1 MKQIRLSSV
10 LSIVVIAIGYLLIV
24 SNAQTHYD
32 VSDYRRTMIR
42 MAAAAQDVRSRIPI
56 DEKLFT
62 DIGNSGDQLYIAPLL
77 DTAYFLR
84 GSSAGDSALFALEK
98 LTGMPANTGWQ
109 GFFEWASEQDVALP
123 PHYDEF
129 KGLVLGSVV
138 DPEFVRFF
146 EPGVQDTAQV
156 NLVEA
161 VWGGVRVDGI
171 PSLVNAKQITPES
184 ATEEGLSLSQYCR
197 EGDCAYPAADELVFG
212 VSINGD
218 SRAYPLRLL
227 NWHEMFNDVIGHTPM
242 FSEVGG
248 EQICHFRAPTEFTVH
263 AYQTDLSGQNWVQIQ
278 GESAACPEAG
288 FLAADALAFSEG
300 DWQGIKQQ
308 LPNLN
313 LDETP
318 LASSEITGH
327 VKGKPV
333 MLAYCT
339 LCGSGV
345 LFDTTIP
352 ELTYT
357 SISGEQVSTG
367 ETVLEFG
374 STGMLMRSNKL
385 MYDRHTDTVWNA
397 LTGVPA
403 FGPLV
408 SADLKL
414 ERLPVVVT
422 DWSDWLETHPDT
434 SVLSLDTGVRRNYTN
449 GGAYGDYFNNP
460 DFVMFPVW
468 QQDTREQANKDMVF
482 ALELSGTS
490 KAYPLDI
497 LIEEQVTNDELAGQE
512 LVLVTEASPE
522 RDFFEPG
529 GAAVRAYERS
539 GRTFSLGSHAKELI
553 DETGAA
559 WQVTEDA
566 LISETGEVLPRVA
579 GQLAFWFGW
588 FGFNPDT
595 LVHEAQEG
603 F

>member
-1 MKQIRLSSV
+1 MKRFRLASILSLTAF
-10 LSIVVIAIGYLLIV
+10 LSIYFLAQ
-24 SNAQTHYD
+24 SNAQTKYD
-32 VSDYRRTMIR
+32 LSDYRRTLVR

-62 DIGNSGDQLYIAPLL
+62 DIGNSGDKLYIAPLL
-77 DTAYFLR
+77 DTAYFTR
-84 GSSAGDSALFALEK
+84 GSSAEEYILFALER
-98 LTGMPANTGWQ
+98 LTDLPANSGWQ

-129 KGLVLGSVV
+129 KGLILGSVV

-146 EPGVQDTAQV
+146 EPGVQASAEV
-156 NLVEA
+156 NLLEA

-171 PSLVNAKQITPES
+171 PSLVNAKQITPEA
-184 ATEEGLSLSQYCR
+184 ATEEGLLFNQYCR
-197 EGDCAYPAADELVFG
+197 EGDCAYPADDELVFG

-242 FSEVGG
+242 HAEVCG
-248 EQICHFRAPTEFTVH
+248 EQVCNFRAPTEFSIH
-263 AYQTDLSGQNWVQIQ
+263 AFQSDLSGNNWVQIQ
-278 GESAACPEAG
+278 GESAACPETG
-288 FLAADALAFSEG
+288 FLSTDALEFS
-300 DWQGIKQQ
+300 DVSWQDIKAE

-313 LDETP
+313 LNEAP
-318 LASSEITGH
+318 LANSNFTGR

-345 LFDTTIP
+345 LFDVTIP
-352 ELTYT
+352 NLTYS
-357 SISGEQVSTG
+357 SISGEETNAG
-367 ETVLEFG
+367 ETILEFG

-385 MYDRHTDTVWNA
+385 MYDRNTDTVWNA
-397 LTGVPA
+397 LTGIPA
-403 FGPLV
+403 FGSLV

-434 SVLSLDTGVRRNYTN
+434 SVLSLDTGVRRDYSN

-468 QQDTREQANKDMVF
+468 QQNTAEQANKDMVF
-482 ALELSGTS
+482 ALELNGIS

-497 LIEEQVTNDELAGQE
+497 LIEEQVSNDVLAEQDI
-512 LVLVTEASPE
+512 VLITEASPE

-529 GAAVRAYERS
+529 GAAVRAFERNGKS
-539 GRTFSLGSHAKELI
+539 FSAGSHAKEII
-553 DETGAA
+553 DEAGEV

-566 LISETGEVLPRVA
+566 LVSETGEQLPRVA

-588 FGFNPDT
+588 YGFNPDT
-595 LVHEAQEG
+595 LIYTAQ
-603 F
+603 